1 MYLIGA
7 KFTIITDHKALEVI
21 YSPKSKP
28 PARIERWAL
37 RLQQYDF
44 DIQHRP
50 GEGNPADVLSRQ
62 PILETTEKSNVAD
75 QYVNFMERHAMPV
88 AMSIEQVMAATK
100 EDDELQNTV
109 DNTQSRK
116 WNRQHNLYSVKHE
129 LSVTTN
135 GLVLRGT
142 KIVMPDKLR
151 TETLKLAHKGHQG
164 IVKTKQALR
173 TKVWWPGI
181 DKDAKNYVQR
191 CHACQCLGQT
201 DPPAPLKQNPM
212 PNKPWEHLH
221 MDFLGP
227 YPSGETLLVVIDA
240 YSKFPEVEIMKTT
253 KAVTKRLE

>member
-75 QYVNFMERHAMPV
+75 QYVNFMERHAIPV

-100 EDDELQNTV
+100 
-109 DNTQSRK
+109 
-116 WNRQHNLYSVKHE
+116 
-129 LSVTTN
+129 
-135 GLVLRGT
+135 
-142 KIVMPDKLR
+142 
-151 TETLKLAHKGHQG
+151 
-164 IVKTKQALR
+164 
-173 TKVWWPGI
+173 
-181 DKDAKNYVQR
+181 
-191 CHACQCLGQT
+191 
-201 DPPAPLKQNPM
+201 
-212 PNKPWEHLH
+212 
-221 MDFLGP
+221 
-227 YPSGETLLVVIDA
+227 
-240 YSKFPEVEIMKTT
+240 
-253 KAVTKRLE
+253 